1 MILKRLTL
9 LFTAVAMVATLG
21 SGTVQAKYPEK
32 PITLIIPFGPG
43 GSHDMNARVFTS
55 VIPEFLGNAMIV
67 KLMPGA
73 SGQKGTARAIKSRPD
88 GYTLLFTHNFIDQLQ
103 RHVENLP
110 YDTLKSLK
118 TVWKLNDA
126 DPIIYTRGDRPWKNM
141 KDMMAYGKKNPGKL
155 VFPNSGKWG
164 AGFTAGAVILAAAG
178 VQAKFIPYKG
188 GGPARR
194 ALLAGDGDFTVGRP
208 SHIKGNARAGKIRVL
223 GLAGAKRLKAFPEL
237 PTFKEQGYPS
247 TGMTMDRIIQA
258 PAKTPQDRIDTLR
271 TAFKK
276 LYKAKTFKKLL
287 KKIGENSKFMS
298 GDDYDKNVRPVQ
310 SAAYKKLVKKLT
322 SK

>member
-1 MILKRLTL
+1 MLKRLTYML
-9 LFTAVAMVATLG
+9 SAVAMVAALG
-21 SGTVQAKYPEK
+21 SATAQAKYPEK

-73 SGQKGTARAIKSRPD
+73 SGQKGTAHAIKSRPD
-88 GYTLLFTHNFIDQLQ
+88 GYTLLFTHNFVDQLQ

-110 YDTLKSLK
+110 YDTMKDLK

-141 KDMMAYGKKNPGKL
+141 KEMMEYGKKNPGKL

-178 VQAKFIPYKG
+178 VKAKFIPYKG

-223 GLAGAKRLKAFPEL
+223 GLAGTKRLKAFPDI
-237 PTFKEQGYPS
+237 PTFAEQGYPS

-271 TAFKK
+271 AAFKK
-276 LYKAKTFKKLL
+276 LYKAKTFKRLL
-287 KKIGENSKFMS
+287 KKIGENSKYVD
-298 GDDYDKNVRPVQ
+298 GPEYDAKIRPVQ

-322 SK
+322 GQ

>member
-1 MILKRLTL
+1 MRKILSRL
-9 LFTAVAMVATLG
+9 
-21 SGTVQAKYPEK
+21 S
-32 PITLIIPFGPG
+32 
-43 GSHDMNARVFTS
+43 
-55 VIPEFLGNAMIV
+55 
-67 KLMPGA
+67 
-73 SGQKGTARAIKSRPD
+73 
-88 GYTLLFTHNFIDQLQ
+88 
-103 RHVENLP
+103 
-110 YDTLKSLK
+110 
-118 TVWKLNDA
+118 
-126 DPIIYTRGDRPWKNM
+126 
-141 KDMMAYGKKNPGKL
+141 
-155 VFPNSGKWG
+155 
-164 AGFTAGAVILAAAG
+164 

-208 SHIKGNARAGKIRVL
+208 SHIKGNLRAGKIRVL
-223 GLAGAKRLKAFPEL
+223 GLAGTKRLKAFPSI
-237 PTFKEQGYPS
+237 PTFAEQGYPS

-287 KKIGENSKFMS
+287 KKIGENSKFMN

-310 SAAYKKLVKKLT
+310 SAAYKKLVKNLT